1 MTAPRARTSDSLKAA
16 FTSWRFGAV
25 TLLSLS
31 SGAPLGLVL
40 IGVPAFLAMA
50 GIDIKTIGLVTLAQA
65 PYAFKFIWSPLL
77 DRFRPPF
84 LGRKR
89 GWVLVWQVILAG
101 SVGLL
106 AAHASSPQAG
116 AVAALTM
123 LIAFASASQDI
134 AIDAYAVESLR
145 PAEQGLA
152 AGSRTALYR
161 VGMWLAGNISISVAP
176 YLGWGVTLGL
186 QALIYLALLPVTVL
200 APEPEVVP
208 PAPRTLRDAVW
219 EPVVGFF
226 QRSTALE
233 LAGFLIVYKLAD
245 NLAIALIRPFLIQK
259 GYSPI
264 DVGIASGTISLV
276 GIIGGTFLGGVLS
289 VTLGLGRALWLFGA
303 LQALSGLGYA
313 VVASVEPSRPVMY
326 LAVGVEATTIGLATG
341 ALDVMLLRLTDK
353 RFSATQYAL
362 LSSTVAVG
370 RTVVG
375 PIAGFLVDAI
385 GWRQFFV
392 FTVFCAIPGLL
403 MLQRI
408 APFGAREITAEP
420 PIAASPSRPPLT
432 RLGLTARGVAWTV
445 GGCAFATLVSAG
457 LRVLKASHAGAPTA
471 FGATLVALASPA
483 SVEDWVGLASLAAF
497 GLIVGFAAAAHGAAR
512 RGVAPRV
519 PSGAAAGTSSPP

>member
-1 MTAPRARTSDSLKAA
+1 MTAPRASTSESLRAA
-16 FTSWRFGAV
+16 FKSWRFGAV

-40 IGVPAFLAMA
+40 IGVPSFLAMS

-65 PYAFKFIWSPLL
+65 PYAFKFVWSPLL

-89 GWVLVWQVILAG
+89 GWVLVWQLVLAA

-106 AAHASSPQAG
+106 AAHATSPQAG

-186 QALIYLALLPVTVL
+186 QALVYLALLPVTVL

-208 PAPRTLRDAVW
+208 PAPRTLREAVW

-226 QRSTALE
+226 RRSTALE
-233 LAGFLIVYKLAD
+233 LAGFLVVYKLAD

-264 DVGIASGTISLV
+264 DVGIASGTISLA
-276 GIIGGTFLGGVLS
+276 GIIAGTFLGGVLS

-313 VVASVEPSRPVMY
+313 VVASVEPSRLVMY

-370 RTVVG
+370 RTIVG

-385 GWRQFFV
+385 GWRQFFI

-403 MLQRI
+403 VLQRI
-408 APFGAREITAEP
+408 APFGAREIDTEP
-420 PIAASPSRPPLT
+420 APTTGPAPMPQT
-432 RLGLTARGVAWTV
+432 RARLIARGLGWTL
-445 GGCAFATLVSAG
+445 GGTAFAALVSAG
-457 LRVLKASHAGAPTA
+457 LRVLKASHAGAPTH
-471 FGATLVALASPA
+471 FATTLLALSSPT

-512 RGVAPRV
+512 RGLAPRAG
-519 PSGAAAGTSSPP
+519 SRAAAPTSAP